1 MNAYRAPVA
10 GLLLAMLSSAS
21 PRALAQADLESD
33 RALAD
38 LISRYADRRSIDLPV
53 ASEADG
59 SMSVDLQGRYQHV
72 MLGQLGG
79 SGEVMLGCVTSLAE
93 ANRFL
98 GRNLEMVDPQ
108 HEQRAQRE
116 RQPVAEPQPDRE
128 Q

>member
-33 RALAD
+33 RALAA

-59 SMSVDLQGRYQHV
+59 SMS
-72 MLGQLGG
+72 
-79 SGEVMLGCVTSLAE
+79 SGWASSTSL
-93 ANRFL
+93 L
-98 GRNLEMVDPQ
+98 CCSLTSTCSP
-108 HEQRAQRE
+108 
-116 RQPVAEPQPDRE
+116 
-128 Q
+128 

>member
-21 PRALAQADLESD
+21 PQALAQADLESD
-33 RALAD
+33 RALAG

-72 MLGQLGG
+72 MLGQ
-79 SGEVMLGCVTSLAE
+79 
-93 ANRFL
+93 
-98 GRNLEMVDPQ
+98 
-108 HEQRAQRE
+108 
-116 RQPVAEPQPDRE
+116 
-128 Q
+128 